1 MDNKTIGTISFDW
14 PHSKRHGVKYCD
26 GELEVNLKYA
36 MICLPFCYRL
46 KHGFLSLA
54 VFDQ

>member
-26 GELEVNLKYA
+26 DELEVCNDMFAFLLSFEA
-36 MICLPFCYRL
+36 WI
-46 KHGFLSLA
+46 LSLA